1 MVVNYAPKFY
11 CRGKQLTVGFR
22 PLGCVGKLVGV
33 IEDTFQSSEA
43 GIFGLYLPFR
53 VIRRSALNA
62 QGESRAY
69 RLDVV
74 THFLHTVISHCP
86 RRIE

>member
-11 CRGKQLTVGFR
+11 CRGKQFPVGFR

-43 GIFGLYLPFR
+43 GILG
-53 VIRRSALNA
+53 
-62 QGESRAY
+62 
-69 RLDVV
+69 
-74 THFLHTVISHCP
+74 
-86 RRIE
+86 